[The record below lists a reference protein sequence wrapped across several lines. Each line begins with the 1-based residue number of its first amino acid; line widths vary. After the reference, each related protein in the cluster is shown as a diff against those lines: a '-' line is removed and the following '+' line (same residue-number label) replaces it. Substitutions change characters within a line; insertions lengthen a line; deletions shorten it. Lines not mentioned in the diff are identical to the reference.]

1 MDFMDFRLLAK
12 NKKTALLAARLDTT
26 KLHQNIAINKNI
38 VKKKGH
44 SLLFR
49 VTHSNNEQSLFQP
62 LLIKVDSVL
71 LSSFLPHQ
79 LQAP

>member
-38 VKKKGH
+38 VKKKG
-44 SLLFR
+44 LY
-49 VTHSNNEQSLFQP
+49 TKQCGG
-62 LLIKVDSVL
+62 
-71 LSSFLPHQ
+71 
-79 LQAP
+79 